1 MVSMT
6 LAIPPKLREQMRK
19 HPEINWSEVARQ
31 AIKKRAEELEAFKEF
46 IKDSE
51 MTQEDALRLG
61 RKVRRAV
68 GKRVL
73 KEWSS
78 TQTSS
83 SQPSSKTE

>member
-6 LAIPPKLREQMRK
+6 LSIPEDLREQMRK
-19 HPEINWSEVARQ
+19 HPEVNWSEVARQ
-31 AIKKRAEELEAFKEF
+31 AIKKRAEQLEAFKEF

-51 MTQEDALRLG
+51 MTQEDAIELG
-61 RKVRRAV
+61 RKVRHAV
-68 GKRVL
+68 GARVL

-83 SQPSSKTE
+83 SQPSSPKE